1 MIIFKES
8 CQIDHNDN
16 ILIFFFKRLMLSKI
30 WVNNYFAHI
39 FLVFEDRKTTV
50 IVTLTLIAMVMVIF
64 EASLFYPNEGFRQK
78 FGTFDHPAPPPS

>member
-1 MIIFKES
+1 MSAAVESNYSKQRHEDWSLQQEVAQISMLMVIFKES

-39 FLVFEDRKTTV
+39 FL
-50 IVTLTLIAMVMVIF
+50 TLRI
-64 EASLFYPNEGFRQK
+64 EKQQ
-78 FGTFDHPAPPPS
+78 